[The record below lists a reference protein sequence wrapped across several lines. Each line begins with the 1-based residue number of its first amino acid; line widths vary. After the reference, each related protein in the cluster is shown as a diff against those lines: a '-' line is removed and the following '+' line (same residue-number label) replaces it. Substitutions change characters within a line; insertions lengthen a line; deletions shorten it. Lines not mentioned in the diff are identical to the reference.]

1 MKNPTTRRRFTTRG
15 DIVLAV
21 AMAALAVGL
30 LLFGAGCV
38 PRANAQATPETP
50 AIEAPTFTLAASF
63 EGPVS
68 CLSGWTLVSAE
79 PVWRVPYIPNR
90 GWAAVDATEGEL
102 RAAYTRPTGTVDEP
116 RLAAAQGRYR
126 ELTRVTCRYAP
137 LSRGAVPAE

>member
-1 MKNPTTRRRFTTRG
+1 MYDLPDRTS
-15 DIVLAV
+15 IVARVALPALLVMAV
-21 AMAALAVGL
+21 ATVATFSG
-30 LLFGAGCV
+30 V
-38 PRANAQATPETP
+38 PTDLEPP
-50 AIEAPTFTLAASF
+50 DFEAPTFTLVASF
-63 EGPVS
+63 EGQVS

-126 ELTRVTCRYAP
+126 ELTRVTCRFSP